1 MSINLN
7 ANTNDLK
14 DLTFNFDKLNLQEH
28 VNRNEIDCL
37 MAVDELIGSFDR
49 VFDTSLT
56 VSNS

>member
-7 ANTNDLK
+7 TNTNDLK

-37 MAVDELIGSFDR
+37 IAVDELIGSFDR

>member
-7 ANTNDLK
+7 SNTNDLK
-14 DLTFNFDKLNLQEH
+14 DLTFNFDKLNLQEQ
-28 VNRNEIDCL
+28 VSRNEIDCL
-37 MAVDELIGSFDR
+37 IAVDELISSFDR